1 MLVKLREWSPDS
13 DETEQGTLVDVENM
27 IPSMKGYKGSPS
39 NVSPG
44 VSALAAECL
53 GAGFVTILSGTNVL
67 FAGTATKL
75 YKGSATTWTD
85 VSRASDYT
93 AIATT
98 RWCFA
103 QQGNLTLAVNNIDTP
118 QKYIHG
124 TDTDFSD
131 LTAMPECSVVE
142 AVGQFIMIGN
152 YETGGTDI
160 VDGWGCSAIGDYTDW
175 TASVDTQ
182 CVYGRLLDTPGA
194 ITGLKRLADYAIYY
208 KKNSM
213 YLGRYTGSGGNIWD
227 FSLISDII
235 GSVNQESIIKVGTMH
250 YFLGT
255 DDFYGFDTAT
265 VAPIS
270 VQIKEWFNKRCNNLY
285 RHKTVGVHDRI
296 NSIIYWF
303 FPATTST
310 VPNEYVAFHYKTNR
324 WGKGVL
330 SVEAATE
337 YSTGGRTYAEL
348 LVSYPLYS
356 AFSSLSYGALEISTE
371 TPIPAIFNTSHT
383 VNTLNGVS
391 LSSSLTTN
399 DFGIDGVKSTV
410 RRVRPR
416 YTKTPNSASMV
427 NYYRD
432 QLGSS
437 LTTDFT
443 TSEENGKFDYIRTA
457 RWHRGK
463 ISFTGD
469 VELNS
474 LDVEAKNAGKE

>member
-1 MLVKLREWSPDS
+1 MLVKLREWYPDS
-13 DETEQGTLVDVENM
+13 DETEQGIIVDVENM
-27 IPSMKGYKGSPS
+27 IPSTKGYKGSPS
-39 NVSPG
+39 TISPG
-44 VSALAAECL
+44 LAALAAECL
-53 GAGFVTILSGTNVL
+53 GAGFVTILSGSNVL
-67 FAGTATKL
+67 FAGTSTKL
-75 YKGSATTWTD
+75 YKGGSTTWAD

-93 AIATT
+93 AIADT

-118 QKYIHG
+118 QKYVHG

-131 LTAMPECSVVE
+131 LTAMPICALAE
-142 AVGQFIMIGN
+142 AVGQFVMIGN
-152 YETGGTDI
+152 YDSGSGDV
-160 VDGWGCSAIGDYTDW
+160 VDGWACSAIGNYLDW
-175 TASVDTQ
+175 TASTDTQ
-182 CVYGRLLDTPGA
+182 CVYGRLLDTPGK

-213 YLGRYTGSGGNIWD
+213 YLARYSGAGGNIWD

-270 VQIKEWFNKRCNNLY
+270 GQIKEWFNNQCNNLY

-303 FPATTST
+303 FPSTTST
-310 VPNEYVAFHYKTNR
+310 IPNEYVAFHYKTNR

-330 SVEAATE
+330 TVEAATE
-337 YSTGGRTYAEL
+337 FATGGKTYAEFL
-348 LVSYPLYS
+348 TTYPIYSSYSTLTYGSLEVSQ
-356 AFSSLSYGALEISTE
+356 E
-371 TPIPAIFNTSHT
+371 TPVPAIFNTSHT

-391 LSSSLTTN
+391 LTSSLTTN
-399 DFGIDGVKSTV
+399 DFGVDGAKSTV

-416 YTKTPNSASMV
+416 YTNTPVSASMV

-432 QLGSS
+432 QLGSA

-443 TSEENGKFDYIRTA
+443 ISEVDGKFDYIRTA

-463 ISFTGD
+463 INFVGD
-469 VELNS
+469 VEINS
-474 LDVEAKNAGKE
+474 LDVEAKQAGKE